1 MDRTNILNIVDELNN
16 TVNDSKISITFLSN
30 TKPEVDEPSIIITV
44 ETGMNIKVTFYL
56 TENEANMM
64 TFEDL
69 NAVLGVLVR
78 QEMYRRK
85 VIFKNAVTSAKP

>member
-16 TVNDSKISITFLSN
+16 TVNDSKISTTFLSN

-44 ETGMNIKVTFYL
+44 ETLMNIKVTFYL
-56 TENEANMM
+56 SENEANDI
-64 TFEDL
+64 TFDEL
-69 NAVLGVLVR
+69 NGILGILVK

-85 VIFKNAVTSAKP
+85 VVFKNAVISAKP

>member
-30 TKPEVDEPSIIITV
+30 TKLEVDEPNIIITV
-44 ETGMNIKVTFYL
+44 ETLMNIKITFYL
-56 TENEANMM
+56 SENEANDI
-64 TFEDL
+64 TFDEL
-69 NAVLGVLVR
+69 NGILGILVK

-85 VIFKNAVTSAKP
+85 VIFKNAVISAKP

>member
-30 TKPEVDEPSIIITV
+30 TKPEVDEPNIIITV
-44 ETGMNIKVTFYL
+44 ETLMNIKVTFYL
-56 TENEANMM
+56 SENEANEI
-64 TFEDL
+64 TFDEL
-69 NAVLGVLVR
+69 NGILAILVK

-85 VIFKNAVTSAKP
+85 VIFKNAVISAKP